1 MNKIITTAFAAASLL
16 VGSAF
21 AAQTAGKMDAK
32 TPAATTDAKTTV
44 VKKHHHKNK
53 KHNKSAVAVAPA
65 AVAAP
70 AK

>member
-21 AAQTAGKMDAK
+21 AGQTAGKMA
-32 TPAATTDAKTTV
+32 PAADAKTTV
-44 VKKHHHKNK
+44 VKKHHKAK
-53 KHNKSAVAVAPA
+53 KHIKNTATVAPDA
-65 AVAAP
+65 TTAP